1 MTGPDGETPR
11 PHRPLVSVIIPTHN
25 RLAFLKDA
33 VTSVGAQSFRS
44 VELIIVDDGS
54 TDGTADWLK
63 SGVSDDLRVIHQS
76 NQGVSSARNTG
87 IKASTG
93 ELIAFLDSDDTW
105 LPEKLAL
112 QVRFFQTH
120 PAAQICQTGEIWI
133 RNGVRVNP
141 GKRHRKESGMIFER
155 SLALCLVSPSA
166 VMMRRSLLDEV
177 GLFDESLP
185 ACEDYDLWLRILW
198 KYPVELLDPPLV
210 VKRGGHADQLSRMP
224 ELDKFRIRSI
234 SKILDCGCLSACQ
247 REAAI
252 SMLETKCAIY
262 AAGCHRRGRI
272 AEAAAYIAL
281 AKRYR
286 EAVDGA
292 VIYPFHGFGQFPA

>member
-1 MTGPDGETPR
+1 M
-11 PHRPLVSVIIPTHN
+11 HPLVSVIIPTHN

-33 VTSVGAQSFRS
+33 VVSVQTQSFRS
-44 VELIIVDDGS
+44 MELIIVDDGS
-54 TDGTADWLK
+54 ADGTADWLNTGG
-63 SGVSDDLRVIHQS
+63 STAATVIFQP
-76 NQGVSSARNTG
+76 NQGVSAARNAG
-87 IKASTG
+87 IRASTG

-198 KYPVELLDPPLV
+198 KYPVDLLDPPLV

-234 SKILDCGCLSACQ
+234 SKLLDRGCLSASQ
-247 REAAI
+247 REAAL

-262 AAGCHRRGRI
+262 AVGCRRRGRTS
-272 AEAAAYIAL
+272 EADMYMELAL
-281 AKRYR
+281 RHR
-286 EAVDGA
+286 QTVSL
-292 VIYPFHGFGQFPA
+292 F